1 MSFFVRTSAFCALK
15 TRGTSGTR
23 VVTLFKWEKI
33 LLKQVRQGLQTA
45 AMERADLADDKDS
58 LVKLQNHPLKAPL
71 RRAQDGHKTRYASL
85 IAGLSYDPAQPLHYR
100 RAFRSRSG
108 RIVRPNICPPH
119 RCDQRLVSQPTR
131 RRHCGIR
138 ASTGWFERWGTRN
151 DRTTQAAPVA
161 RGPLPSHP
169 R

>member
-1 MSFFVRTSAFCALK
+1 MSFFVRISAFCALK
-15 TRGTSGTR
+15 TRGTSETR

-58 LVKLQNHPLKAPL
+58 LVELQNHPLQAPL
-71 RRAQDGHKTRYASL
+71 RRAQDGHKTRCASL

-108 RIVRPNICPPH
+108 RIYALPIAVTSALCRSLH
-119 RCDQRLVSQPTR
+119 VG
-131 RRHCGIR
+131 GI
-138 ASTGWFERWGTRN
+138 
-151 DRTTQAAPVA
+151 V
-161 RGPLPSHP
+161 
-169 R
+169 